1 VAVVK
6 THPSDHPSVQTSKTG
21 LGAVLLQP
29 DNFTPPVRT
38 PWGGSKIVNKY
49 KRGVLLD
56 RPRADSSVVGES
68 WELSV
73 GPEFPSSTELG
84 ISLSEML
91 ASDPSH
97 MLGDEAAIGQ
107 TATALLVKWLDAGDN
122 LSVQIHPPE
131 DYGALRATE
140 TGKSECWYVVDHERG
155 AGVYLGFRP
164 GVTQALVRE
173 TLEKNGDLSRLM
185 QFVPTS
191 VGDLVVIEP
200 GTAHALGAG
209 VTLIEPQYVAPGR
222 RAVTY
227 RYWDWNRRYDSDGKL
242 QAVGGKPRELHVEHA
257 LAVTSWDKGSGNEL
271 LTSAFLK
278 AGPPDTNASAT
289 VEILCAD
296 KAPTGLRSSRLKVA
310 RLFGDGAA
318 VLPDWNVLRALT
330 VIEGEVRLPDQREG
344 ELIVKTGRTVAIA
357 AGLGYIKAHL
367 KQAHALLCAVTV

>member
-1 VAVVK
+1 MAVVK
-6 THPSDHPSVQTSKTG
+6 LQPSNPPSVQTSKIG

-38 PWGGSKIVNKY
+38 PWGGSKLVNKY
-49 KRGVLLD
+49 KRLVLLD
-56 RPRADSSVVGES
+56 RPRAESGVVGES

-73 GPEFPSSTELG
+73 GPEFPSATELG
-84 ISLSEML
+84 MSLSEML

-97 MLGDEAAIGQ
+97 LLGDEAALGR

-122 LSVQIHPPE
+122 LSVQIHPPD
-131 DYGALRATE
+131 DYGALNASE
-140 TGKSECWYVVDHERG
+140 TGKSECWYVVDHEPG
-155 AGVYLGFRP
+155 AGVYLGFHS
-164 GVTQALVRE
+164 GVTRALVRE
-173 TLEKNGDLSRLM
+173 TLGRNGDLSELM
-185 QFVPTS
+185 QFVPAS

-227 RYWDWNRRYDSDGKL
+227 RYWDWNRRYDSEGKL
-242 QAVGGKPRELHVEHA
+242 QAVGGNPRALHVEHA
-257 LAVTSWDKGSGNEL
+257 LAVTDWHKGSGDEL
-271 LTSAFLK
+271 LARAVLK
-278 AGPPDTNASAT
+278 AGRPDTKASAT
-289 VEILCAD
+289 VETLCAD
-296 KAPTGLRSSRLKVA
+296 EAPKGLRSRRLKVA

-330 VIEGEVRLPDQREG
+330 VIEGEVRLPDPRG

-357 AGLGYIKAHL
+357 AGLGYIEAHL
-367 KQAHALLCAVTV
+367 TQSHALLCAVQV